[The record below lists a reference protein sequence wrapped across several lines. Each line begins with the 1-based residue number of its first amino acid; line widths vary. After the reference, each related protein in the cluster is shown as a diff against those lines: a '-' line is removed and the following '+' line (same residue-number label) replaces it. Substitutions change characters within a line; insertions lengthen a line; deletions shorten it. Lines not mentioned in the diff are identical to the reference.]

1 MLIKIDHDF
10 HEHLTDTEKKVIN
23 FINMHV
29 ADISSMSISDVAEK
43 TFSSPATVSR
53 TIKKCGISGF
63 AELRY
68 LLTQE
73 AETAAKK
80 DNVTVNEIFNKSLL
94 EVSNTIDHLSIET
107 ILSVVQELRGA
118 RRIYLLSRGLSEH
131 VAQEFALKLQI
142 LGLNVFENSDPA
154 IMQEMTSHMQRQELV
169 VIFSLSGKTP
179 ELVAAA
185 ENAASLGARI
195 VTITCGEPDAPLA
208 RLAHVAVFGYKHKHV
223 SITSVDATSRLP
235 LYVISRILIDYL
247 TKQLGEER
255 IAAEKKK
262 EAQRKA
268 RYF

>member
-23 FINMHV
+23 FINMNV
-29 ADISSMSISDVAEK
+29 DKISAMSISDVADA

-73 AETAAKK
+73 TKTEQHDA
-80 DNVTVNEIFNKSLL
+80 DVNEIFNKSLL
-94 EVSNTIDHLSIET
+94 EVSNTIDHLSIDT
-107 ILSVVQELRGA
+107 ILSVVKELRQA
-118 RRIYLLSRGLSEH
+118 SRIYLLSRGLTEH

-142 LGLNVFENSDPA
+142 LGFNVFANSDPA
-154 IMQEMTSHMQRQELV
+154 IMQTITANVRPRELV
-169 VIFSLSGKTP
+169 MIFTLSGRTA
-179 ELVAAA
+179 ELVKAA

-195 VTITCGEPDAPLA
+195 ICVTCGTPDTPLA
-208 RLAHVAVFGYKHKHV
+208 RLAQVTVYGYKHQHV

-235 LYVISRILIDYL
+235 LYVISRIIIDYI
-247 TKQLGEER
+247 TQQMNHEKER
-255 IAAEKKK
+255 AAQKKAAYRK
-262 EAQRKA
+262 EH
-268 RYF
+268 YF